1 MPQILPRMCP
11 QSYRPDEFLNDDVH
25 DGYLL
30 LAGRAE
36 LLSDYLRNRFP
47 LPHAAFQLLTP
58 PAASVQMLAR

>member
-1 MPQILPRMCP
+1 MPQTLRRMCQ
-11 QSYRPDEFLNDDVH
+11 QSYTPDEFLNDDALVE
-25 DGYLL
+25 YLL

-58 PAASVQMLAR
+58 PAV